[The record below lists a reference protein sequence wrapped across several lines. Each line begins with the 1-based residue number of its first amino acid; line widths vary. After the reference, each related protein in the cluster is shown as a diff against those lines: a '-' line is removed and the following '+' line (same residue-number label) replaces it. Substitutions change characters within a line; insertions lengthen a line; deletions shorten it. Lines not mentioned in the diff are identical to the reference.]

1 MTSSS
6 LYPRNR
12 IAVIWDFDKTLIRG
26 HMQAPLFA
34 HFGVDEE
41 TFWQEANGYAEFFR
55 TRGLSNFSSDT
66 YYLQH
71 ILTYVR
77 AGKFAGL
84 NNALLRELG
93 KELPFFPGVPE
104 FFNVLAQQVRK
115 EPNFK
120 RLGIELEHYIVSS
133 GLRET
138 IVGSTIGPL
147 VTEVYACEF
156 VEELPY
162 PGYLSAPAQTTLDQA
177 GERVIQAVGYQID
190 DTSKTRAIFEI
201 NKGRE
206 FNVNDKVPYEARRIP
221 FENMIYIAD
230 GKSDVPVFSVLNQ
243 YGGRTFAVYD
253 GLKGFREANELLR
266 QKRVDCI
273 GPADYTAGSLAYYW
287 ISEAVQDIAL
297 RIERDWTR
305 ALNEKVGRAPSYRTD
320 RESAPTALVTQES
333 VVADLQDAQPLFTL
347 PAPPS
352 ASTARDEPPSLVEA
366 LGHVSARYQPV
377 TDEERRHLGSWV
389 RNRSAARSE
398 GGRRRGSAEDRLA
411 VTPAEVEAEL
421 DALRARPRS
430 N

>member
-1 MTSSS
+1 
-6 LYPRNR
+6 
-12 IAVIWDFDKTLIRG
+12 V
-26 HMQAPLFA
+26 FA
-34 HFGVDEE
+34 HYRVNERA
-41 TFWQEANGYAEFFR
+41 FWDEANGYAEFFAA
-55 TRGLSNFSSDT
+55 RGLHNFSTDT

-71 ILTYVR
+71 ILAYVR
-77 AGKFAGL
+77 AGKFPGL

-93 KELPFFPGVPE
+93 KELPFFPGLPE

-138 IVGSTIGPL
+138 IMGSIVGPL

-162 PGYLSAPAQTTLDQA
+162 PGYLNAPTQPTLDQA
-177 GERVIQAVGYQID
+177 AERIIQAVGYQID

-253 GLKGFREANELLR
+253 GIAGFREANQLLT
-266 QKRVDCI
+266 QDRVNCI
-273 GPADYTAGSLAYYW
+273 GPADYTEGSLAYFW
-287 ISEAVQDIAL
+287 ISEAVHDIAA

-305 ALNEKVGRAPSYRTD
+305 ALNEKVGRAPSYRAD
-320 RESAPTALVTQES
+320 REAARTTLMTQES
-333 VVADLQDAQPLFTL
+333 VVADLQDTQPLIPL
-347 PAPPS
+347 PAPVPIAGDVPAALLAALEHVGEHYEPIS
-352 ASTARDEPPSLVEA
+352 DDEKRDLA
-366 LGHVSARYQPV
+366 A
-377 TDEERRHLGSWV
+377 WV
-389 RNRSAARSE
+389 RNRAAARSE
-398 GGRRRGSAEDRLA
+398 GGRRRGRADDRFD

-421 DALRARPRS
+421 DQLRARPPRS
-430 N
+430 A

>member
-1 MTSSS
+1 MTGSAI
-6 LYPRNR
+6 YPRNR

-34 HFGVDEE
+34 HYGVDEE
-41 TFWQEANGYAEFFR
+41 AFWEEANGYKDFYTA
-55 TRGLSNFSSDT
+55 RGLANASSDT

-71 ILTYVR
+71 ILAYVR
-77 AGKFAGL
+77 AGKFPGL
-84 NNALLRELG
+84 NNALLRKLG
-93 KELPFFPGVPE
+93 SELPFFAGLPD

-115 EPNFK
+115 DPNFR

-138 IVGSTIGPL
+138 ICGSTIGPL

-162 PGYLSAPAQTTLDQA
+162 PGYLKARVQPRLDLVA
-177 GERVIQAVGYQID
+177 EPVIQAVGYQID

-206 FNVNDKVPYEARRIP
+206 FDVNDKVPYEARRIP

-253 GLKGFREANELLR
+253 GLNGFREANELLR
-266 QKRVDCI
+266 QQRVDCI
-273 GPADYTAGSLAYYW
+273 GPADYIEGSQAYFW
-287 ISEAVQDIAL
+287 ISEAVNDIAA

-305 ALNEKVGRAPSYRTD
+305 ALNEKVGRAPSYRAERDAART
-320 RESAPTALVTQES
+320 TLVTPEAIVADRQES
-333 VVADLQDAQPLFTL
+333 QPLFPL
-347 PAPPS
+347 PAP
-352 ASTARDEPPSLVEA
+352 
-366 LGHVSARYQPV
+366 
-377 TDEERRHLGSWV
+377 
-389 RNRSAARSE
+389 
-398 GGRRRGSAEDRLA
+398 
-411 VTPAEVEAEL
+411 AEL
-421 DALRARPRS
+421 EVDLDQPQPRTPRTA
-430 N
+430 